1 MESDNNLI
9 LLDYNGPE
17 TKELNLKMFD
27 FIYVSNDCSTY
38 LESANYIEKHLC
50 TM

>member
-1 MESDNNLI
+1 MELDNNFTF
-9 LLDYNGPE
+9 LDYDGPE

-38 LESANYIEKHLC
+38 LESANYIEKHLL
-50 TM
+50 TK